1 MTNEKLQAF
10 LHLNPEYS
18 LKPYFQPL
26 TLIELESFF
35 GLLIEIG
42 ASRLYKEPLDI
53 LYSQD
58 INNSRPIFV
67 ATMPRDRFKKYCVFY
82 DLMIILHENYA
93 ILMMLWLQSVIWSTQ
108 SELTYYLHTLLGSG

>member
-26 TLIELESFF
+26 TLIELEAFF

-42 ASRLYKEPLDI
+42 ALRLYKEPLDI

-58 INNSRPIFV
+58 INKHIALF
-67 ATMPRDRFKKYCVFY
+67 T
-82 DLMIILHENYA
+82 I
-93 ILMMLWLQSVIWSTQ
+93 
-108 SELTYYLHTLLGSG
+108 